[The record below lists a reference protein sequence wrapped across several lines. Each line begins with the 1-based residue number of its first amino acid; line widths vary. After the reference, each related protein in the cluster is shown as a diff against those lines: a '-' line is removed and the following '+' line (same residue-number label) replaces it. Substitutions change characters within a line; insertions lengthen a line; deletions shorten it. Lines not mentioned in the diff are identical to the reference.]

1 LAEVTGEERTLGQ
14 ADRMSSPQS
23 VLAELEEALGSSPSA
38 RTFSIM
44 RQITDMFVD
53 GAEQFSVSQV
63 AVFDDILCRLLDH
76 NGPAAAVEV
85 STKLA
90 PLPKGPSKV
99 VRRLTGDNDLA
110 VSGPF
115 LRSSCIVPDEDL
127 VQFVKTKRKEY
138 LALLATRPQL
148 SEAVTDVLI
157 DRGDVDVMRVVTAN
171 PGAKISEGGFA
182 RLISEARQS
191 KEITA
196 MLLNRPD
203 LPDELRPFAEMNL
216 KKLSGR

>member
-1 LAEVTGEERTLGQ
+1 
-14 ADRMSSPQS
+14 MSSPQT
-23 VLAELEEALGSSPSA
+23 VMQELEAQLGGSPTA

-44 RQITDMFVD
+44 RQITDMFVE
-53 GAEQFSVSQV
+53 GAEVFSVSQIQ
-63 AVFDDILCRLLDH
+63 VFDDLLCRLLEH

-90 PLPKGPSKV
+90 PLPKGPAKV

-115 LRSSCIVPDEDL
+115 LRSSCIIPDEDL

-138 LALLATRPQL
+138 LALLAARPQL

-157 DRGDVDVMRVVTAN
+157 DRGDVEVMRILVAN
-171 PGAKISEGGFA
+171 RGAKISEGGFA
-182 RLISEARQS
+182 RLISEAKQN
-191 KEITA
+191 KEMTG

-203 LPDELRPFAEMNL
+203 LPDELKPFAEMNF
-216 KKLSGR
+216 KKLSGVR